1 MGVQTGMGVVKIKMW
16 KTPFRMIGEYLA
28 WVSKARG
35 WHPEGKRICILINEG
50 SDKSLLGQVIYGTI
64 RKYMKRIKTAGSGG
78 IADTFAEAVLIKLD
92 TCLRYK
98 RLEIDM
104 LVAIPRHTGFGIYRL
119 PFTNS
124 IAVYIVKYMDGVE
137 PPIELLQKDV
147 LAIWELKLM

>member
-1 MGVQTGMGVVKIKMW
+1 MW
-16 KTPFRMIGEYLA
+16 KMPFRMIGEYLA

-35 WHPEGKRICILINEG
+35 WHPEGKRTCILINEG
-50 SDKSLLGQVIYGTI
+50 SDKNLLGQVIYGTI
-64 RKYMKRIKTAGSGG
+64 LKYMEHIKTVGPSGVS
-78 IADTFAEAVLIKLD
+78 DTFAEAVLIKLD
-92 TCLRYK
+92 TCLRYEQ
-98 RLEIDM
+98 LEIDM

-137 PPIELLQKDV
+137 PIELLQKDV